1 MTKRQ
6 YLVTFD
12 VPEDMDP
19 ERLDSHMA
27 DLLFN
32 AKVERLADT
41 VGGFP
46 AIWDANAPQ
55 GTVMV
60 FQADQREPIGHITP
74 QPSAERFTGRDNSP
88 TPEQWDQLRERVK
101 DMVRGNP
108 WGHVEVMQP
117 DGTMAP
123 PPVPGA
129 ILGTG
134 GWVVQDPPPARKGSD
149 ALNLP
154 ACVNCHNMI
163 LTFEDHAQNCTT
175 RQGAYQ
181 LPTLTPGFL
190 QPKDSDN
197 G

>member
-6 YLVTFD
+6 YLVTF
-12 VPEDMDP
+12 EDGHGD
-19 ERLDSHMA
+19 LDALMVE
-27 DLLFN
+27 LLPSN

-46 AIWDANAPQ
+46 AIWDADAPP
-55 GTVMV
+55 GSIMV
-60 FQADQREPIGHITP
+60 FQADKREPIGHITP
-74 QPSAERFTGRDNSP
+74 EPSTGRNYGP
-88 TPEQWDQLRERVK
+88 TPEEWDQLRERVK
-101 DMVRGNP
+101 DMVKGNP

-154 ACVNCHNMI
+154 VCVNCHNMI
-163 LTFEDHAQNCTT
+163 LLFDDHAQSCPT
-175 RQGAYQ
+175 RQGAWQ
-181 LPTLTPGFL
+181 PLDLPPGFL
-190 QPKDSDN
+190 QPKDNDHEN
-197 G
+197 